1 MVKEILFG
9 MVGGLGLFLFGM
21 RLLSD
26 GLKKAAG
33 HKLRSL
39 LELLT
44 KHRVIAVLIGALTT
58 CLIQSS
64 SATTVMTVGFVNAG
78 LLTLKQALCVIL
90 GANVGTTFTA
100 WIVSAFGIQGLK
112 ITTYA
117 LPAVGVGFVLLTV
130 GKSQKVQSAG
140 NVMLGF
146 GLLFI
151 GISFMKD
158 AFGPLS
164 GSAEVQAVLIKLG
177 ENPVLAVLAGTAI
190 TLLLQSSSASIMI
203 IQVLAFQGA
212 FGSDWEVALKVAIP
226 FILGD
231 NIGTTITAQLAALQA
246 SRNSK
251 RAAMGHTIFNLIG
264 VLYILPLVWVGWF
277 DRAVRWVTPF
287 GLSQGTIMLHIA
299 LAHSLF
305 NVVNVLIFLPAVS
318 WLEAVVMRLLPVRE
332 DERIQK
338 PVTLEKHLLRTPV
351 IALFQARREILRM
364 ASEAKSAVG
373 NAIDGMVADDRKQL
387 QLAMEMEDFI
397 DELQYEITSYL
408 AALAQTELSEELSRK
423 LPVLLHTVNDLERIG
438 DHAVNIVEVAERK
451 IANKLT
457 FSNSALEDVGR
468 LREQFGQMF
477 DYVMTALKKDDTAAA
492 QLALDNEKNLNNMQI
507 EFRRSHVSRMSQG
520 QCSPEAG
527 LIFIDLV
534 DNVEKVGDHLTN
546 IAQAVI
552 GGLEWDGI
560 QASRQ

>member
-177 ENPVLAVLAGTAI
+177 KNPVLAVLAGTAI

-287 GLSQGTIMLHIA
+287 RLSQGTIMLHIA
-299 LAHSLF
+299 VAHSLF

>member
-90 GANVGTTFTA
+90 GANIGTTFTA

-387 QLAMEMEDFI
+387 QLAMETEDFI

>member
-177 ENPVLAVLAGTAI
+177 KNPVLAVLAGTAI

>member
-387 QLAMEMEDFI
+387 QLAMETEDFI

>member
-287 GLSQGTIMLHIA
+287 RLSQGTIMLHIA
-299 LAHSLF
+299 VAHSLF